1 MELGS
6 SGLLICGSVLGLDR
20 ALHFGLYEH
29 IHLSL
34 AVRLGGFGG
43 GGIAIRLFP

>member
-20 ALHFGLYEH
+20 ALHFRLYER
-29 IHLSL
+29 IYQGL
-34 AVRLGGFGG
+34 AQWTL
-43 GGIAIRLFP
+43 AAA